1 MELIQNQYERYVLA
15 GQGEQQREV
24 STEVI
29 VPDTRADVYT
39 VLSTSGRCQLRQKTL
54 QADRVVLE
62 GAVELEALCQEEE
75 AGQWQIV
82 RGSAPFSLEVE
93 AVGCTEDSVAQLRL
107 ELLRCDTRIRNP
119 RKLQLQAQLFVQVQA
134 FRRESLTVSESAVGG
149 EEEDLQLLTESAEL
163 ELLRTVCE
171 KKLSAADQVQLEQP
185 GELLH
190 YAVSW
195 QQEEQRVLS
204 GKVLLRGNAIL
215 QTVCVRQDSLLR
227 QEYAIPFSQVA
238 ECEGAEPGDTVS
250 VDYQT
255 LQTQVTLPEGETQIL
270 SCNLT
275 GTATLCL
282 SRKLR
287 LQVLRDLYST
297 RFQTD
302 SAVEQLACPAWRC
315 FEESIPVQDTC
326 QLQEPAAQVLDCR
339 AQARGFVGEQG
350 RMGGVYTLRVLYR
363 CPEGR
368 LHTVEHTLRVVSDQP
383 VQARCLTVCAGWR
396 ELSAQ
401 TEEGALRFRF
411 TALLRG
417 RGQVEQ
423 PCRQV
428 SRGTLNADRPLQ
440 SPPPGT
446 LVLRTVQPGETAWSI
461 AKQYGSRVGQILSA
475 NRLEAGAS
483 LTPGQLMLVPFSG

>member
-39 VLSTSGRCQLRQKTL
+39 VLSVSGRCQLRQKTL
-54 QADRVVLE
+54 LAERVTLE
-62 GAVELEALCQEEE
+62 GTVELEALCQEEE

-93 AVGCTEDSVAQLRL
+93 TVGCTEDSVAQVRL
-107 ELLRCDTRIRNP
+107 ELLRCDARIRNP
-119 RKLQLQAQLFVQVQA
+119 RKLQLQAQLLTGVQA

-190 YAVSW
+190 YTVSW
-195 QQEEQRVLS
+195 RQEEQRVLS
-204 GKVLLRGNAIL
+204 GKVLLRGSAVL
-215 QTVCVRQDSLLR
+215 QTVCVRQDSLIR

-238 ECEGAEPGDTVS
+238 ECEGAEPGDTVT

-255 LQTQVTLPEGETQIL
+255 LQTQITLLEGESQTL
-270 SCNLT
+270 SCSLT

-326 QLQEPAAQVLDCR
+326 QPQEPVAQVLDCR

-350 RMGGVYTLRVLYR
+350 RMGGAYTLRVLYR

-401 TEEGALRFRF
+401 AEEGALHFRF

-417 RGQVEQ
+417 RGEVEQ

-428 SRGTLNADRPLQ
+428 SRGTLNADKPLQ

-461 AKQYGSRVGQILSA
+461 AKQYGSRVSQILSA
-475 NRLEAGAS
+475 NRLEAGTS

>member
-24 STEVI
+24 SIEVI

-39 VLSTSGRCQLRQKTL
+39 VLSVSGRCQLRQKTL
-54 QADRVVLE
+54 LADRVTLE
-62 GAVELEALCQEEE
+62 GTVELEALCQEEE

-93 AVGCTEDSVAQLRL
+93 TVGCTEDSVAQVRL
-107 ELLRCDTRIRNP
+107 ELLRCDARIRNP
-119 RKLQLQAQLFVQVQA
+119 RKLQLQAQLLTGVQA
-134 FRRESLTVSESAVGG
+134 FRRESLTVSESAAGG

-190 YAVSW
+190 YTVFW
-195 QQEEQRVLS
+195 RQEEQRVLS
-204 GKVLLRGNAIL
+204 GKVLLRGSAIL
-215 QTVCVRQDSLLR
+215 QTVCVRQDSLIR

-238 ECEGAEPGDTVS
+238 ECEGAEPGDTVT

-255 LQTQVTLPEGETQIL
+255 LQTQITLLEGETQTL
-270 SCNLT
+270 SCSLT

-326 QLQEPAAQVLDCR
+326 QPQESVAQVLDCR

-350 RMGGVYTLRVLYR
+350 RMGGAYTLRVLYR

-368 LHTVEHTLRVVSDQP
+368 LHTVEHTLRVMSDQP

-401 TEEGALRFRF
+401 TEEGTLRFRF

-417 RGQVEQ
+417 RGEVEQ

-428 SRGTLNADRPLQ
+428 SRGTLNADKPLQ
-440 SPPPGT
+440 SPSPGT

-461 AKQYGSRVGQILSA
+461 AKQYGSRVSQILSA